1 MFRDIS
7 VTTQSANLRVVQTEP
22 CPVVKSE
29 KKIYYGDHRRLIIIE
44 DIKTKSVRK
53 SSNFSLERTKPCT
66 RIVFGI
72 LPSILH
78 FLKPKDISNWLT

>member
-22 CPVVKSE
+22 CPIVKSE
-29 KKIYYGDHRRLIIIE
+29 KKIYYRDHRKLIIIE
-44 DIKTKSVRK
+44 DMKTKSVRK

-66 RIVFGI
+66 RIIFGI